1 MILPTAGYC
10 RMSDTDSSLGWLPG
24 LLRRVARKASRSSH
38 AARSLDT
45 VDSDEE
51 SLYETMPQKLR

>member
-1 MILPTAGYC
+1 
-10 RMSDTDSSLGWLPG
+10 MSDTDSSLGWLPG